1 MEAWGIRRVRSAL
14 RAARKKDR
22 SFGSGEILGSMCTAP
37 HAIAAEAHGLFLE
50 TNLGDPDHF
59 PGTTAL
65 EAELLEDFRVLL
77 NAPKKAQ
84 ARFLTGGTEANLM
97 AMYVAREKTGKTE
110 VVLPEQAHFS
120 FEKAARVLG
129 MTLKWVP
136 SHGGRSHPDEMA
148 KAVTKK
154 TALLICVAGS
164 TELGLVDDVR
174 AMGKVA
180 KAAGVPLH
188 VDGAFG
194 GYILPFLDRPAHDF
208 RVPGVWSFSLDP
220 HKVGMSTIPGGILCL
235 RDGKDWDYVAVET
248 PYVSTDKQTQLQGTR
263 PGGAVAAAWAVHRTL
278 GSAGFTK
285 IIDRCMNLSRWLAAE
300 LEKKGY
306 ELVAQPD
313 LTVVTFRAE
322 NPVALQESLSTSGI
336 RVNVVPRF
344 GAIRIVVNPH
354 VTKAALQRLLDAL

>member
-1 MEAWGIRRVRSAL
+1 
-14 RAARKKDR
+14 
-22 SFGSGEILGSMCTAP
+22 MCTAP

-59 PGTTAL
+59 PGAAGL
-65 EAELLEDFRVLL
+65 EKELLEDFRLL
-77 NAPKKAQ
+77 LHGPKKAQ

-136 SHGGRSHPDEMA
+136 SHGGRSHPGEMA
-148 KAVTKK
+148 KAITKQ
-154 TALLICVAGS
+154 TALVVAVAGS

-174 AMGKVA
+174 AMGKMA

-188 VDGAFG
+188 VDAAFG
-194 GYILPFLDRPAHDF
+194 GYILPFLGRAPHDF
-208 RVPGVWSFSLDP
+208 RVPGVWSISLDP
-220 HKVGMSTIPGGILCL
+220 HKVGMSTIPGGVLCL
-235 RDGKDWDYVAVET
+235 RNGSDWDHVAVET
-248 PYVSTDKQTQLQGTR
+248 PYVSTDKQSQLQGTR

-278 GSAGFTK
+278 GDAGFTNV
-285 IIDRCMNLSRWLAAE
+285 IERCMLLSRWLADG
-300 LEKKGY
+300 LTKKGY

-313 LTVVTFRAE
+313 LTVVTFRAD
-322 NPVALQESLSTSGI
+322 NPVALQESLSAQGI

-344 GAIRIVVNPH
+344 GAIRVVVNPH
-354 VTKAALQRLLDAL
+354 VTKAALQRLLEALP

>member
-1 MEAWGIRRVRSAL
+1 VEAWGIRRVRSAL
-14 RAARKKDR
+14 RAARKKDH
-22 SFGSGEILGSMCTAP
+22 SFSSGEILGSMCTAP
-37 HAIAAEAHGLFLE
+37 HAIAAEAHALFLE

-59 PGTTAL
+59 PGTTAI
-65 EAELLEDFRVLL
+65 ETELLEDFRVLL
-77 NAPKKAQ
+77 HAPKKAQ
-84 ARFLTGGTEANLM
+84 ARFLTGGTEANIM

-120 FEKAARVLG
+120 FEKAARLLG

-136 SHGGRSHPDEMA
+136 SHGGRSHPGEMA
-148 KAVTKK
+148 KAITKH
-154 TALLICVAGS
+154 TALVICVAGS

-174 AMGKVA
+174 AIGRMA

-194 GYILPFLDRPAHDF
+194 GYILPFLNRPSHDL
-208 RVPGVWSFSLDP
+208 RVAGVWSFSLDP

-235 RDGKDWDYVAVET
+235 RDGSDWDYVAVET

-278 GSAGFTK
+278 GDAGFSK
-285 IIDRCMNLSRWLAAE
+285 IIDRCMKLSRWLAAG

-322 NPVALQESLSTSGI
+322 NPVALQESLSNAGI

-354 VTKAALQRLLDAL
+354 VTKAALQKLLDAL